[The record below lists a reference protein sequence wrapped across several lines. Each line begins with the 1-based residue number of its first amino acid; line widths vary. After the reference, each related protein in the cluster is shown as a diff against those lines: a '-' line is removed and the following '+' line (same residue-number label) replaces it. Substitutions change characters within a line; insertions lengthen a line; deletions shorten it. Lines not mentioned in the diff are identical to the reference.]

1 MVVLSVFFNFY
12 TDFLTE
18 LNNLVP
24 NGVIV
29 THAKTGIIE
38 TPPCDCNLD
47 FLAAF
52 LQPMHW

>member
-1 MVVLSVFFNFY
+1 MVVFSVFFNFY

-18 LNNLVP
+18 LDNSVP
-24 NGVIV
+24 YGVIV
-29 THAKTGIIE
+29 THAKTRIIE

-52 LQPMHW
+52 LQLMHW